1 MFHFIAWTEGEEGA
15 VDTEAWRK
23 FCHAQIGIDVD
34 RAYRK
39 VRTQDNRYLQDRNA
53 MRLGDFTGIPGI
65 PNQDVA
71 MWETMGPIADRTTD
85 RLGASDLAIVEFRRI
100 MVEAACRMRDGG
112 EAIGAGVDASHIRS
126 FEGIVAKNTEWR
138 TLGETRP
145 SQAAT
150 EASSA

>member
-1 MFHFIAWTEGEEGA
+1 
-15 VDTEAWRK
+15 
-23 FCHAQIGIDVD
+23 
-34 RAYRK
+34 
-39 VRTQDNRYLQDRNA
+39 VRTQDNRYLQDRKA

-65 PNQDVA
+65 PNQDIA

-112 EAIGAGVDASHIRS
+112 EALGAGIDAGRIRS
-126 FEGIVAKNTEWR
+126 FEGIVAKNSEWR
-138 TLGETRP
+138 TLGETPP

-150 EASSA
+150 EPSPA